1 MYFSKSWR
9 DAWLSVAIFLV
20 PIVLMLYGLLRPSS
34 ETVHFAT
41 SSHAS
46 VEWMATRAVSIVG
59 ILLLFVAWSLGGDG
73 IGHDIAEDR
82 GAFLLTRPRTRRF
95 FVWSDSGFSFGLMAT
110 LAWGLMLLFV
120 LLTLVH
126 VIALPPGTSSLS
138 ALAVLLIPL
147 SGIVFA
153 GLVYAVTY
161 LCTMLIPRDKTAR
174 VLSVAVLIGYAY
186 LYVRAIRTWGGV
198 TRYIFP
204 SWWVDPFP
212 YQYSSAVAPHVWL
225 ELGARVVAI
234 VVLLLI
240 AQLVLERREIRA

>member
-20 PIVLMLYGLLRPSS
+20 PILFMLYGVLRHGPANMV
-34 ETVHFAT
+34 TT
-41 SSHAS
+41 SHAS
-46 VEWMATRAVSIVG
+46 VEWMATRGVSLAG

-82 GAFLLTRPRTRRF
+82 GAFLLTRPRIRQF
-95 FVWSDSGFSFGLMAT
+95 FLWADSGFSFGLMAA

-120 LLTLVH
+120 LL
-126 VIALPPGTSSLS
+126 ALAHLIRWQPGMSLS
-138 ALAVLLIPL
+138 ASAFLLIPL
-147 SGIVFA
+147 SGVVFA
-153 GLVYAVTY
+153 GMIYAVTY

-174 VLSVAVLIGYAY
+174 VISVAVLIAYAY
-186 LYVRAIRTWGGV
+186 LHVKAYRTWGGV
-198 TRYIFP
+198 TQYLFP
-204 SWWVDPFP
+204 TWWVDPFP

-225 ELGARVVAI
+225 ELGARVIAI
-234 VVLLLI
+234 VVLLLA